1 MPGSVGAG
9 TGFMTNARRN
19 DLVTKGREHEP
30 GVSVAVV

>member
-1 MPGSVGAG
+1 MLGGVGAG
-9 TGFMTNARRN
+9 TGFMTKARPN